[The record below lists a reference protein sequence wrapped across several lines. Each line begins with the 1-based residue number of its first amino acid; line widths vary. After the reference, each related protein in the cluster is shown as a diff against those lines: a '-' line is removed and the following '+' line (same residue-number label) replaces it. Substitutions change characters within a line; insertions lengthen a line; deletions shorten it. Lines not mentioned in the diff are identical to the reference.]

1 MVPSLLPDSAV
12 DDAAEVDD
20 AGAEV
25 DSVPLAVLPELEEQ
39 PANAAAMAA
48 AAPAPINLRLVMFVM
63 SFPSSLFLIRSLRA
77 YRECAQ

>member
-1 MVPSLLPDSAV
+1 MTSVMVPSVVLPDSAV

-48 AAPAPINLRLVMFVM
+48 AAPAPISLRLVMFIM
-63 SFPSSLFLIRSLRA
+63 SFPSSLF
-77 YRECAQ
+77 